1 MKSLC
6 EARSG
11 SVLVSTACSASLVL
25 APLTAEKAS
34 SAAGRPLVS
43 PRAATA
49 QGLVDRLDLTASVE
63 TEASFPDGFSYTFE
77 IGDHSVTVP
86 QQQLSDDQRALAE
99 LLLGP

>member
-1 MKSLC
+1 MRVR
-6 EARSG
+6 RSG
-11 SVLVSTACSASLVL
+11 GLAGRTIEGSIDLSAES
-25 APLTAEKAS
+25 PR
-34 SAAGRPLVS
+34 SAA
-43 PRAATA
+43 A
-49 QGLVDRLDLTASVE
+49 QGLVDRLDLTGSVE